1 VAIDTDCISYAHGHD
16 SPLFA
21 KISLDGRRVDF
32 ETICMERP
40 YFADRGSSL
49 EKLSFVKKN
58 INNLFKKAIYK
69 TRYKYFRSGIIYVQ
83 N

>member
-32 ETICMERP
+32 ETICVERP
-40 YFADRGSSL
+40 YFADRRSSL
-49 EKLSFVKKN
+49 EKQVF
-58 INNLFKKAIYK
+58 
-69 TRYKYFRSGIIYVQ
+69 
-83 N
+83 

>member
-32 ETICMERP
+32 ETICVERP
-40 YFADRGSSL
+40 YFADRRSSL
-49 EKLSFVKKN
+49 EKQVFLRNSQKKKDDLYS
-58 INNLFKKAIYK
+58 I
-69 TRYKYFRSGIIYVQ
+69 
-83 N
+83 